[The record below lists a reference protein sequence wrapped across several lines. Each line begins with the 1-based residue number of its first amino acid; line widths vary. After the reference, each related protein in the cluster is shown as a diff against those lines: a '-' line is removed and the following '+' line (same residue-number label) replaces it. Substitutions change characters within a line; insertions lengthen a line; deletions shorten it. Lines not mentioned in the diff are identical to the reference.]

1 MSAVCK
7 ECEVNAPGDWARGTR
22 LLLIWC
28 VPGVILLLSAL
39 IAGPYR
45 VIVWPTLLTW
55 MGAACLMNARRCRR
69 LHCYLTGPYF
79 LLLALLSV
87 LHGSGAM
94 PLGSR
99 GWGILSIALIVGAP
113 FLVYFP
119 EWIFG
124 RYWMRAVDRR
134 SSS

>member
-1 MSAVCK
+1 
-7 ECEVNAPGDWARGTR
+7 
-22 LLLIWC
+22 
-28 VPGVILLLSAL
+28 VILLLSVL
-39 IAGPYR
+39 IAVPYR

-79 LLLALLSV
+79 LLLALLSL

-94 PLGSR
+94 PLGSH
-99 GWGILSIALIVGAP
+99 GWVILLIALIVGAP
-113 FLVYFP
+113 FLVYVP

>member
-1 MSAVCK
+1 
-7 ECEVNAPGDWARGTR
+7 VNACNQCAVAAPNDWARGAR

-45 VIVWPTLLTW
+45 VILWPTLLTW
-55 MGAACLMNARRCRR
+55 MGGACLINARRCRR
-69 LHCYLTGPYF
+69 LHCYVTAPYF
-79 LLLALLSV
+79 LILALISL
-87 LHGSGAM
+87 LHGLGLV

-99 GWGILSIALIVGAP
+99 GWLLLSVAVVVGGP
-113 FLVYFP
+113 FLVYVP

-124 RYWMRAVDRR
+124 RYRMLASDRHP
-134 SSS
+134 